1 MPATLSATKRSTIG
15 KGAARK
21 LRAADMIPGVMYG
34 HGQAAQS
41 LAISTRE
48 LGRLLDRIAAETTVV
63 ELDVE
68 GTVTRTLIREIQRH
82 PFKRDVL
89 HIDFLELVAGEK
101 VTVEL
106 PILLVGTSTG
116 VRNSGGVL
124 DQILREI
131 SVEVDPANMP
141 THIEVD
147 VTELDLNDSIHV
159 RDLKVPEGVEV
170 LEEPNA
176 TVCVVAPP
184 RMEAEPVTPEAA
196 AAEGEAPAEPELI
209 RKPKG
214 EDDEAEEDEKK

>member
-1 MPATLSATKRSTIG
+1 MPVTLSASKRSTVG

-21 LRAADMIPGVMYG
+21 LRAANLIPGVIYG
-34 HGQAAQS
+34 HSREAQP
-41 LAISTRE
+41 LAISSRE
-48 LGRLLDRIAAETTVV
+48 LGRLLERIAAETTVV

-68 GTVTRTLIREIQRH
+68 GTVSRTLIREIQRH

-89 HIDFLELVAGEK
+89 HVDFLELVAGEK
-101 VTVEL
+101 VTVDL

-116 VRNSGGVL
+116 VRNSGGIL

-170 LEEPNA
+170 LEEPDA

-184 RMEAEPVTPEAA
+184 RMEAEPVAAEAA
-196 AAEGEAPAEPELI
+196 AAEGEAAAEPELI
-209 RKPKG
+209 RKPKA
-214 EDDEAEEDEKK
+214 EDEEGAEEEK